1 MLRTKVSAAGDDPGT
16 VGCSWGS
23 PSITTTSSV
32 SCSSGT
38 VVRTALMMACHRL
51 GGSALRHFGNRR
63 PVSES
68 EWSSTPRGSLV
79 FPPWSNSRA
88 RGRRGLLEIPS
99 ANQLVGT
106 QRRGRAMASA
116 IFHRSIRNDR
126 RHLARRC
133 GPLSPL
139 SGGRPTGRACR
150 RCHSSPSSS
159 PLRPDLRSD
168 RDSISK
174 RQRLRVHEVMLG

>member
-51 GGSALRHFGNRR
+51 GGSALRHFR

-106 QRRGRAMASA
+106 PRRGRAMASA

-133 GPLSPL
+133 G
-139 SGGRPTGRACR
+139 GRAPPSGLRASRCVPR
-150 RCHSSPSSS
+150 RSLS
-159 PLRPDLRSD
+159 RPDSGVVWRPIARSTKTNP
-168 RDSISK
+168 R
-174 RQRLRVHEVMLG
+174 